1 MPSYIEKAEMMTL
14 PVIIL
19 HDTVAFPSITMNF
32 ELSESENIAAVGAA
46 NSGNGCVLIV
56 TAKPERAGNNYS
68 LCPVGTAA
76 RLRQTITENGG
87 NLRVIAEGF
96 SRATIQSKERTGAY
110 FTAEVL
116 CKTYTLPDNGGLRGE
131 AYVREARIAFEHI
144 MTYFPTVSGDV
155 VSAAKQI
162 EDPGLLADFIASN
175 IMVRLEDKQKIL
187 ETFEP
192 LRRIETLIYLLGK
205 ESELLEC
212 ELTIHKKVRDRLNE
226 SQKERYLHEQLN
238 AIRDE
243 LGEGD
248 EEDEYYKKI
257 TSAHLPKEVEEKL
270 LRENERMA
278 RSQFGSAEA
287 SVIRNYLDICLE
299 LPWTRRTAD
308 RTDIAA
314 AKKILDEDH
323 DGLEKV
329 KERILEY
336 LAVRQLNPDLKNQII
351 CLVGPPGTGKT
362 SVARSIARAMRR
374 KYVRVSLGGVRDE
387 ADIRGHRKTYVGSM
401 PGRIIAALGQ
411 VQTKNPLMLLDEIDK
426 VGSDGRGDPAS
437 ALLEVLDPE
446 QNKFFRDHF
455 IEVPFD
461 LSDCLFVCTAN
472 TLETVPRPLIDRME
486 IIELKSYTRNEKLG
500 IARHHLLPKQ
510 VKRHGMNLRMMKVT
524 DEALIEV
531 IDYYTAESG
540 VRNLEREIA
549 ALCRKA
555 AMRIVEEGITRVV
568 IDKKDIERYLGVRKI
583 IPEKLSLV
591 DEVGVVNGLAFTEV
605 GGDMLKIEVAVLDGS
620 GKLELTGSLGDV
632 MKESA
637 QAAVSYIRSIA
648 SELGI
653 AADFHKTKDIH
664 IHVPEGAVPK
674 DGPSAGIT
682 IMTALVSALT
692 GRAVKRDIAMTGEI
706 TLRGNVLAI
715 GGLREKTMAAYK
727 AGIKKVIIPADNAPN
742 LEDVDTEAAKALTF
756 ITVRHASEV
765 LDAALLPDVA
775 AVSVKDPL
783 KQTGSDISAI
793 LADGKENTARDSAG
807 V

>member
-68 LCPVGTAA
+68 LCTVGTAA

-144 MTYFPTVSGDV
+144 MTYFPTVSGDD

-162 EDPGLLADFIASN
+162 EDPVLLADFIASK

-540 VRNLEREIA
+540 VRNLDREIA

-591 DEVGVVNGLAFTEV
+591 DEVGVVNGLAYTEV
-605 GGDMLKIEVAVLDGS
+605 GGDMLKIEVAVLAGS

-653 AADFHKTKDIH
+653 AADFYKTKDIH

-793 LADGKENTARDSAG
+793 FADGKENTARDSAG